1 MEIKEKKFLHESP
14 SKVWFRNGMHS
25 LLRRAD
31 TRRSTDIIYRIWRI
45 SILCG
50 SGVVIKVTKYAR
62 TEYW

>member
-50 SGVVIKVTKYAR
+50 SGV
-62 TEYW
+62 